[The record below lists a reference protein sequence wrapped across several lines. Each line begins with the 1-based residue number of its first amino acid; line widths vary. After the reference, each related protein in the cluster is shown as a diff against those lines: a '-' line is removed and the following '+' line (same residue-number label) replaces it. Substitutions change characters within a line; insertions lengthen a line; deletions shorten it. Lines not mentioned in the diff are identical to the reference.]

1 MLGPT
6 NLTSG
11 EDFDK
16 LPDTYVIFILKNHGL
31 PAYQVKRTFL
41 EDNSDFDDGTRFIF
55 VNGTYRSSDPI
66 GELMNDFNTEGANEL
81 LKERVEFFK
90 ETEEG
95 IREMKS
101 IEQTIA
107 KRYIA
112 KGKAEGKAEGSLEK
126 AIEIAK
132 NLLRFGDPLEKIVLI
147 TGLTLQQVQNIQ
159 HSLQSPM

>member
-1 MLGPT
+1 M
-6 NLTSG
+6 
-11 EDFDK
+11 K
-16 LPDTYVIFILKNHGL
+16 
-31 PAYQVKRTFL
+31 
-41 EDNSDFDDGTRFIF
+41 
-55 VNGTYRSSDPI
+55 
-66 GELMNDFNTEGANEL
+66 NEL

-112 KGKAEGKAEGSLEK
+112 KGKAEGSLEK

-132 NLLRFGDPLEKIVLI
+132 NFLKIGNVPLESIAQA
-147 TGLTLQQVQNIQ
+147 TGLPLEEVKTLQK
-159 HSLQSPM
+159 SLVTSE

>member
-1 MLGPT
+1 
-6 NLTSG
+6 
-11 EDFDK
+11 
-16 LPDTYVIFILKNHGL
+16 
-31 PAYQVKRTFL
+31 
-41 EDNSDFDDGTRFIF
+41 
-55 VNGTYRSSDPI
+55 
-66 GELMNDFNTEGANEL
+66 MNDCYVGGSEQMKNEL

-112 KGKAEGKAEGSLEK
+112 KDKAEGKAEGSLEK

-132 NLLRFGDPLEKIVLI
+132 NMLRFGDPGVSGILCL
-147 TGLTLQQVQNIQ
+147 
-159 HSLQSPM
+159 P

>member
-1 MLGPT
+1 
-6 NLTSG
+6 
-11 EDFDK
+11 
-16 LPDTYVIFILKNHGL
+16 
-31 PAYQVKRTFL
+31 
-41 EDNSDFDDGTRFIF
+41 
-55 VNGTYRSSDPI
+55 
-66 GELMNDFNTEGANEL
+66 MNDCYVGGSEQMKNEL

-112 KGKAEGKAEGSLEK
+112 KDKAEGKAEGRLEK

-132 NLLRFGDPLEKIVLI
+132 NMLRFGDPLEKIVLI